1 MNRSALLLASGV
13 LVLSMPGCG
22 SSGDE
27 TEPVTFE
34 EYVGSFITD
43 YDPASSLSDLSARST
58 VATDRPTIGL
68 PLTGTFRTLDSMGC
82 VGGAALRYERSAC
95 VSSLR

>member
-1 MNRSALLLASGV
+1 MNRSALILASGV
-13 LVLSMPGCG
+13 LVLSTPGCG

-34 EYVGSFITD
+34 GYVGSFITD

-58 VATDRPTIGL
+58 VATKAQLIDIEDGAIFGSSPDDETANHSINL
-68 PLTGTFRTLDSMGC
+68 IWHCC
-82 VGGAALRYERSAC
+82 VD
-95 VSSLR
+95 